1 METDTSTEITTTQNS
16 TELAAVVAH
25 INELHAQAEELAKQA
40 KSIAAK
46 TIEAALECGKLLIER
61 KAELGHGNWENWC
74 KTNLKFSIETAKR
87 YMRLYRKSCDEID
100 GTSNRSQ
107 NESVT
112 VLENTNP
119 SQSESV
125 SFVENAKPKTLRQAY
140 IATGILAES
149 PKAVQP
155 TEDKITP
162 LVVHVKHIDTVVL
175 WYRKTVE
182 QNPAKNWKW
191 IEREALIND
200 LTPLMEIYNELIE
213 LQEKSQKER
222 TASTQN

>member
-46 TIEAALECGKLLIER
+46 TIEAALECGKLLIKR
-61 KAELGHGNWENWC
+61 KTELGHGNWENWC
-74 KTNLKFSIETAKR
+74 ETNLKFSIETAKR

-100 GTSNRSQ
+100 DTSNRSQ

-119 SQSESV
+119 QQSESV

-149 PKAVQP
+149 PKAVQNP
-155 TEDKITP
+155 EDKITP

-191 IEREALIND
+191 IERESLIND

-213 LQEKSQKER
+213 LQEKAQKER